1 MPDVLLFGAT
11 GYTGTLTAHALATRD
26 ADFVV
31 AGRDPRKLEALAEET
46 KAADVRVAEVGD
58 VPALTRALADVKV
71 LITCVG
77 PFSELGDTALD
88 AAFAAKVHYID
99 SAGEAQWVARLIAE
113 RDAEA
118 KAAGISIAPAMGFDE
133 VPADVAATLATEG
146 MAGAELVLT
155 YAFPSHGSNGTIRTI
170 LTNISGR
177 EGQWIEDGGARRAKA
192 GEEQRWA
199 PMPPPLGPKHSVA
212 FGFAES
218 YLAPLHLDLKSLK
231 TFLTADRISS
241 VAIRW
246 GSPGLK
252 IALSLPG
259 SKATVERL
267 FPTGQGPD
275 PATRARSH
283 FTVLAE
289 ARAGDEWRNVAL
301 MGADPYGLTGE
312 TLAAAAIKMAEPGY
326 STSGVV
332 APVQAVGLDYL
343 QKVLI
348 DLEVSTE
355 TFTYS

>member
-11 GYTGTLTAHALATRD
+11 GYTGKLTAHALAKRN

-31 AGRDPRKLEALAEET
+31 AGRDPKKLEALAAET
-46 KAADVRVAEVGD
+46 KAADLRVAAVGD
-58 VPALTRALADVKV
+58 VPALVRALEDVKV
-71 LITCVG
+71 MITCVG
-77 PFSELGDTALD
+77 PFSELGTTALE
-88 AAFAAKVHYID
+88 AALAAKVHYID
-99 SAGEAQWVARLIAE
+99 SAGEAQWIARLIRE
-113 RDAEA
+113 SDADA
-118 KAAGISIAPAMGFDE
+118 RAAGIAIAPAMGFDE

-146 MAGAELVLT
+146 MKEAELVLT

-177 EGQWIEDGGARRAKA
+177 EGQWIQNGEPRPAKA
-192 GEEQRWA
+192 AEEQRWA

-218 YLAPLHLDLKSLK
+218 YLAPLHIDLASLK

-241 VAIRW
+241 LAIRW
-246 GSPGLK
+246 GSPALR

-259 SKATVERL
+259 SKHAIEKM
-267 FPTGQGPD
+267 FPTGGGPD
-275 PATRARSH
+275 AATRAKSR

-289 ARAGDEWRNVAL
+289 ARAGQQWRNVAVV
-301 MGADPYGLTGE
+301 GTDPYGLTGE
-312 TLAAAAIKMAEPGY
+312 TLAAAAIRMAEPGY

-343 QKVLI
+343 QKTLI

-355 TFTYS
+355 TYTYS